1 MVFEVGWATGVLN
14 MKQVDTKILVGTL
27 NYLNILIREY
37 GEEALVTDVIDAEL
51 QK

>member
-1 MVFEVGWATGVLN
+1 